1 MNWIRA
7 LFINLNLKI
16 FQNLSN
22 WKSTVVKQNQIVKET
37 IFDRNTGSMYIVI
50 TTSIYLSGFSSNH
63 MVLDNFCLSMEKNSI
78 MFCKYVA
85 MFSKFLILCQ
95 VYQKVLELDLDY
107 ALEKKVEQDLWNVG
121 FKQQIEALQAIS
133 KDRKVQ
139 YH

>member
-1 MNWIRA
+1 
-7 LFINLNLKI
+7 
-16 FQNLSN
+16 
-22 WKSTVVKQNQIVKET
+22 
-37 IFDRNTGSMYIVI
+37 
-50 TTSIYLSGFSSNH
+50 
-63 MVLDNFCLSMEKNSI
+63 

-85 MFSKFLILCQ
+85 MFSKFLIILLYQ

-139 YH
+139 NH

>member
-1 MNWIRA
+1 M
-7 LFINLNLKI
+7 
-16 FQNLSN
+16 
-22 WKSTVVKQNQIVKET
+22 
-37 IFDRNTGSMYIVI
+37 
-50 TTSIYLSGFSSNH
+50 YLSGFSSNH
-63 MVLDNFCLSMEKNSI
+63 MVLDNFCLSMEKTVGI

-85 MFSKFLILCQ
+85 MFSKFLILYQ

>member
-1 MNWIRA
+1 M
-7 LFINLNLKI
+7 
-16 FQNLSN
+16 
-22 WKSTVVKQNQIVKET
+22 
-37 IFDRNTGSMYIVI
+37 FDRNTGSMYIIV
-50 TTSIYLSGFSSNH
+50 TPTSIYLSGFSSNH
-63 MVLDNFCLSMEKNSI
+63 MVLDNFCLSMDSI